1 MRKKLLYIGG
11 FISLLYVIVHASFW
25 KLFNWNEELA
35 RLSTMNKGL
44 MIMLDIGIGYLFVF
58 ATIISVYLA
67 KLKKLEFFEKAII
80 VFIAG
85 IYLLRFAFGFPL
97 FGFTMLEMMN
107 GIICIVAAS
116 CYLLALRNSKNN
128 I

>member
-67 KLKKLEFFEKAII
+67 KLKNWNFLRKRSLFSLQAY
-80 VFIAG
+80 
-85 IYLLRFAFGFPL
+85 IYYALHSDSL
-97 FGFTMLEMMN
+97 FS
-107 GIICIVAAS
+107 AS
-116 CYLLALRNSKNN
+116 PCWK
-128 I
+128 

>member
-35 RLSTMNKGL
+35 KLSTMNKGL
-44 MIMLDIGIGYLFVF
+44 MVMLDIGIGYLLIFVV
-58 ATIISVYLA
+58 IISVYLA
-67 KLKKLEFFEKAII
+67 KFKKLGFLEKAII

-97 FGFTMLEMMN
+97 FGFTMLELMN
-107 GIICIVAAS
+107 GILCIIAAS
-116 CYLLALRNSKNN
+116 CYFLALRNPQT
-128 I
+128 